1 MPVYEY
7 SCPDCGPF
15 ELWRDHRESGAETSC
30 PECGGGARRVYSAPA
45 VSDRTGARGEL
56 RRRMERGA
64 EPQIGRR
71 STPGD
76 PAPRPRKGGG
86 RPWQIGH

>member
-7 SCPDCGPF
+7 ICEECGSF
-15 ELWRDHRESGAETSC
+15 ELWHDHRESGAETSC
-30 PECGGGARRVYSAPA
+30 PGCGGPTRRVYSVPT
-45 VSDRTGARGEL
+45 VSDRTESRGEL

-64 EPQIGRR
+64 EPHIERR
-71 STPGD
+71 PKPGN